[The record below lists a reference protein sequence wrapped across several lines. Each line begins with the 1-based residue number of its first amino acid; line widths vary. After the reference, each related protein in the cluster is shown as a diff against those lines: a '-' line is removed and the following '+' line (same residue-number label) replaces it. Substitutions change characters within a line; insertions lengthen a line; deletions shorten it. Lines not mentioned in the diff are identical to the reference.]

1 MRENREYPGSKIHTS
16 GDEINKKEESYFD
29 GKTWDELSKEEKEEV
44 WQKNADEQQKK
55 KKHMDVGSV
64 SFQEENSDNGGNKDN
79 VVEVDFSKGRE

>member
-1 MRENREYPGSKIHTS
+1 MRENREYLGSKVCTS
-16 GDEINKKEESYFD
+16 SDQINKEEKTYFD
-29 GKTWDELSKEEKEEV
+29 GRTWDELDQEEKEKV
-44 WQKNADEQQKK
+44 WQKNADKQQKK